1 MKKGNNVY
9 HIEYWI
15 NKGFT
20 KEESEKKVNDLKDR
34 TCIYRIGY
42 WINKGFTDDEAKEKI
57 SKIQKDNAN
66 KVNQKTKPNPT
77 RLNYW
82 INKGYTED
90 EAKENVKERQRTFN
104 IKKCISKYGEV
115 DGIIK
120 YKNRQELWQKTL
132 NENNDKIEL
141 NKKRGLTK
149 EKYIEKHGL
158 EKYNELI
165 KIKKYESSKERYIEK
180 FGEEKYIE
188 KINKLKNSI
197 RKAGFNK
204 YSKISMELFISIENE
219 IKEKCYYAKEEKI
232 IQFYDENNKYFC
244 FYVDFMF
251 NNKIIEFYGDYY
263 HANPLLYDENKIIGS
278 KYCCHMAK
286 DIWKIDNNRINLIK
300 NKGFDV
306 LIIWE
311 KDYKNNKK
319 EIINKCVKW
328 IKNL

>member
-15 NKGFT
+15 NKGLT

-34 TCIYRIGY
+34 TSIYRIGY
-42 WINKGFTDDEAKEKI
+42 WINKGFTEDEAKEKI
-57 SKIQKDNAN
+57 SIIQKDNAN

-82 INKGYTED
+82 IDKGYTEN
-90 EAKENVKERQRTFN
+90 EAKDKVKERQRTFN
-104 IKKCISKYGEV
+104 INKCISKYGEV
-115 DGIIK
+115 DGTIK

-149 EKYIEKHGL
+149 EKYIEKHGI

-180 FGEEKYIE
+180 YGEEKYIE
-188 KINKLKNSI
+188 KINKIKNSI

-204 YSKISMELFISIENE
+204 YSKISMELFMSIESE
-219 IKEKCYYAKEEKI
+219 INEKCYYAK
-232 IQFYDENNKYFC
+232 
-244 FYVDFMF
+244 
-251 NNKIIEFYGDYY
+251 
-263 HANPLLYDENKIIGS
+263 
-278 KYCCHMAK
+278 
-286 DIWKIDNNRINLIK
+286 
-300 NKGFDV
+300 
-306 LIIWE
+306 
-311 KDYKNNKK
+311 
-319 EIINKCVKW
+319 
-328 IKNL
+328 